1 MLKRRRTSL
10 RTQKEC
16 RAFRRDTPNQ
26 ARSPPLTPV
35 RLAHMQDFYHDN
47 ERLRHSGGLHR
58 STHTIRMQYSIP
70 IPVIDGHP
78 SLEQISA

>member
-1 MLKRRRTSL
+1 
-10 RTQKEC
+10 
-16 RAFRRDTPNQ
+16 
-26 ARSPPLTPV
+26 
-35 RLAHMQDFYHDN
+35 MQDFYHDN

>member
-1 MLKRRRTSL
+1 MLNGRRTSL

-35 RLAHMQDFYHDN
+35 RPVHMQHSYHDN
-47 ERLRHSGGLHR
+47 DRLRHSGDMHR
-58 STHTIRMQYSIP
+58 STHTIRM
-70 IPVIDGHP
+70 
-78 SLEQISA
+78 